1 MIFLIG
7 LLTGMLLFTLFLIW
21 YLKRE
26 NDNEN
31 KYRKSKK

>member
-26 NDNEN
+26 NNNEN

>member
-1 MIFLIG
+1 MIFLMG

-26 NDNEN
+26 NNNEN

>member
-7 LLTGMLLFTLFLIW
+7 LLTGMLLFTLFLIG

-26 NDNEN
+26 NNNEN

>member
-7 LLTGMLLFTLFLIW
+7 LLTGMLIFTLFLIW

-26 NDNEN
+26 NNNEN